1 MVSCLAQMSRLGNHN
16 LFLGRKSNACGYC
29 VISLRLSH
37 FMVYK
42 SKPDD
47 VTSHKNAKLAS
58 DILAGRIRPTPKQVR
73 TIAAIAL
80 DNAANLPRKRK

>member
-16 LFLGRKSNACGYC
+16 LFLGRKSSSCGYC
-29 VISLRLSH
+29 IISLSLSH
-37 FMVYK
+37 NMVYK
-42 SKPDD
+42 RKSDD

-58 DILAGRIRPTPKQVR
+58 DILAKRIKPTPKQVR

-80 DNAANLPRKRK
+80 DNAANKSKKRR